1 MKGIKRK
8 GIEWKGIKEKRKTR
22 KGIRMKLRWEE
33 LGLKRFKG
41 ILKGFKLGE
50 CEWEEYK
57 GPGVREW
64 DTCNVHVQCTYIYEA
79 TLPINFKGGG
89 RNWPGHPFSLKFCRY

>member
-33 LGLKRFKG
+33 LGLKGFKG

-57 GPGVREW
+57 GPGVRGS
-64 DTCNVHVQCTYIYEA
+64 V
-79 TLPINFKGGG
+79 GGDA
-89 RNWPGHPFSLKFCRY
+89 L